1 MSYSTKVILII
12 SFKLYDS
19 HSISLLF
26 HRYCVSLTVCSP
38 HGCHTTHREAV
49 FDLDTHQDKIYKQT
63 HPILQLQRERERGRG
78 GKTKNSILFGTHKTL
93 IALPSVLSSA
103 RFTLSSSL
111 NRRLCCF
118 RSVSVAPN
126 GCKSFRYV
134 DDGVIMANSKERGT
148 R

>member
-1 MSYSTKVILII
+1 MDVTQYIE
-12 SFKLYDS
+12 KL
-19 HSISLLF
+19 
-26 HRYCVSLTVCSP
+26 SLTWVHIRIKYIS
-38 HGCHTTHREAV
+38 RLIQ
-49 FDLDTHQDKIYKQT
+49 FFNY
-63 HPILQLQRERERGRG
+63 RERERGRR
-78 GKTKNSILFGTHKTL
+78 KNKKFNIFGTRKAL